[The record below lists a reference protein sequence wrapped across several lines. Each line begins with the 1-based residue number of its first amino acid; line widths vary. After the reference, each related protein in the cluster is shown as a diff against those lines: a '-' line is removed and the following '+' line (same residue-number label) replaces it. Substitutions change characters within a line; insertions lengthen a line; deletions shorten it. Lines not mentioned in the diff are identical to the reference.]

1 MIANNLTPDHESSP
15 FLQSHSVQ
23 LRIWHWL
30 TFLFIAASMVTVL
43 VNSTLLSPRDN
54 VKLVQ
59 EQLERKGVTVTDDQA
74 FAVSH
79 EYEDKMWEVHKFL
92 GYGIAF
98 LLLARLMI
106 EIGQPEEEKLRN
118 RLKMAAILYKQ
129 NVGNKAE
136 YRYYLIVK
144 RTYLLFYLLLF
155 LMALTGL
162 GLAFGQDVEFL
173 RQIRKPLKNIH
184 SLIQYLMYAF
194 VFFHLCGVILADLGK
209 AKGIVSGMINGN
221 RR

>member
-1 MIANNLTPDHESSP
+1 MTANNYTTGSETSP

-30 TFLFIAASMVTVL
+30 TFLFLSASMLTVL
-43 VNSTLLSPRDN
+43 MNSTLLSPREN
-54 VKLVQ
+54 IKLVQ
-59 EQLERKGVTVTDDQA
+59 AQLERKGLIATEEQA

-79 EYEDKMWEVHKFL
+79 EYQEKMWEVHKLVGL
-92 GYGIAF
+92 GLA
-98 LLLARLMI
+98 LLVFSRLMI
-106 EIGQPEEEKLRN
+106 ELMQPEEEKLRN
-118 RLKMAAILYKQ
+118 RLKMAAVLYKQ
-129 NVGNKAE
+129 NDGNKAE

-162 GLAFGQDVEFL
+162 GLVFGQDVEFL

-184 SLIQYLMYAF
+184 GLIQYLMYAF
-194 VFFHLCGVILADLGK
+194 VFFHLCGVIIADLGK